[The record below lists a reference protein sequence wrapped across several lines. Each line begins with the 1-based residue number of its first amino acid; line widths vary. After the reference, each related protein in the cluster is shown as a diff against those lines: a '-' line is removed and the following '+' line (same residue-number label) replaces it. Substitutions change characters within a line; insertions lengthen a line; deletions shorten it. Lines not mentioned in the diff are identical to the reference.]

1 VKKILLFAKLTIR
14 ESVRKK
20 VVWVLAGLTVL
31 VMILSA
37 IGLNRLVETGM
48 ADASEGDIRA
58 STAFIL
64 ILIMFAYSFVLALSA
79 VFFTVPAIAGEIE
92 TGTAL
97 AVLTRPV
104 SRAHFLLGKWLG
116 LVVLA
121 AAYVTVASLAEF
133 AIVRLTTGYGPPH
146 PISFIAY
153 MVAETVVILSL
164 ALLISTRMAPIAGGV
179 IVLGGF
185 MLAWMGGVAISL
197 GRQFNVDALVT
208 GGTVT
213 RLLIPTDGMWK
224 GAVYSLE
231 PAGLIAMARAQGPDG
246 IANFPFFSLTPPSL
260 AYMAWTAAWVVGIL
274 ALAIWSFR
282 RREI

>member
-1 VKKILLFAKLTIR
+1 MKKILLFAKLTIR
-14 ESVRKK
+14 ESIRKK
-20 VVWVLAGLTVL
+20 VVWVLAALTVL
-31 VMILSA
+31 VLILSA

-48 ADASEGDIRA
+48 AEASEGDIRGA
-58 STAFIL
+58 TSFIL

-104 SRAHFLLGKWLG
+104 SRAQFLLGKWLG

-121 AAYVTVASLAEF
+121 TVYVTVASLAEF
-133 AIVRLTTGYGPPH
+133 AVVRLTTGYGPPH
-146 PISFIAY
+146 PLSFIAY

-197 GRQFNVDALVT
+197 GRQFNVGALVT

-231 PAGLIAMARAQGPDG
+231 PAALIAMARAQGADG
-246 IANFPFFSLTPPSL
+246 IANFPFFSLTPPFP
-260 AYMAWTAAWVVGIL
+260 AYLAWTVSWVAGIL

>member
-14 ESVRKK
+14 ESIRKK
-20 VVWVLAGLTVL
+20 VVWVLAALTMLVL
-31 VMILSA
+31 LLSA

-48 ADASEGDIRA
+48 AEASESDIRA

-104 SRAHFLLGKWLG
+104 SRAQFLLGKWLG

-121 AAYVTVASLAEF
+121 TVYVTVASLAEF

-146 PISFIAY
+146 PLSFIAY

-197 GRQFNVDALVT
+197 GRQFGVDALVT

-231 PAGLIAMARAQGPDG
+231 PKAVIAMARAQGADG
-246 IANFPFFSLTPPSL
+246 IGNFPFFSLTPPSL
-260 AYMAWTAAWVVGIL
+260 AYVAWTVAWVAGIL

>member
-1 VKKILLFAKLTIR
+1 MKKILLFAKLTIR
-14 ESVRKK
+14 ESIRKK
-20 VVWVLAGLTVL
+20 VVWVLAALTVL
-31 VMILSA
+31 VLILSA

-48 ADASEGDIRA
+48 AEASEGDIRGA
-58 STAFIL
+58 TSFIL

-104 SRAHFLLGKWLG
+104 SRAQFLLGKWLG

-121 AAYVTVASLAEF
+121 TVYVTVASLAEF
-133 AIVRLTTGYGPPH
+133 AVVRLTTGYGPPH
-146 PISFIAY
+146 PLSFIAY

-197 GRQFNVDALVT
+197 GRQFNVGALVT

-231 PAGLIAMARAQGPDG
+231 PAALIAMARAQGADG
-246 IANFPFFSLTPPSL
+246 IANFPFFSLTPPSP
-260 AYMAWTAAWVVGIL
+260 AYLAWTVSWVAGIL

>member
-14 ESVRKK
+14 ESIRKK
-20 VVWVLAGLTVL
+20 VVWVLAALTMLVL
-31 VMILSA
+31 LLSA

-48 ADASEGDIRA
+48 AEASESDIRA

-104 SRAHFLLGKWLG
+104 SRAQFLLGKWLG

-121 AAYVTVASLAEF
+121 TVYVTVASLAEF

-146 PISFIAY
+146 PLSFIAC

-197 GRQFNVDALVT
+197 GRQFGVDALVT

-231 PAGLIAMARAQGPDG
+231 PAALIAMARAQGADG
-246 IANFPFFSLTPPSL
+246 IGNFPFFSLTPPSL
-260 AYMAWTAAWVVGIL
+260 AYVAWTVAWVAGIL

>member
-1 VKKILLFAKLTIR
+1 MKKILLFARLTLR

-20 VVWVLAGLTVL
+20 VIWVLGGLTVL
-31 VMILSA
+31 MLVLSA
-37 IGLNRLVETGM
+37 FGLDRLVNTGLQG
-48 ADASEGDIRA
+48 ASQGEVRA
-58 STAFIL
+58 ATSFIL
-64 ILIMFAYSFVLALSA
+64 ILIMFNYSFVLALSA
-79 VFFTVPAIAGEIE
+79 VFITVPSIAGELE

-116 LVVLA
+116 LVTLT
-121 AAYVTVASLAEF
+121 AAYVAVASLAEF
-133 AIVRLTTGYGPPH
+133 AVFRVTTGYGPPH
-146 PISFIAY
+146 PLSFIGY

-164 ALLISTRMAPIAGGV
+164 ALLVSTRMAPMAGGV
-179 IVLGGF
+179 IVLGAF

-197 GRQFNVDALVT
+197 GRQFSVEALVT
-208 GGTVT
+208 GGTIS
-213 RLLIPTDGMWK
+213 RLLVPTDGMWK

-231 PAGLIAMARAQGPDG
+231 PAALIASARAQGADG
-246 IANFPFFSLTPPSL
+246 IANFPFFSLTPPSA
-260 AYMAWTAAWVVGIL
+260 AYVAWTAAWLVGIL

>member
-1 VKKILLFAKLTIR
+1 MSKILLFAKLTLR

-20 VVWVLAGLTVL
+20 VVWVLAGLTL
-31 VMILSA
+31 ITLILSA
-37 IGLNRLVETGM
+37 IGLNRLVNTGM
-48 ADASEGDIRA
+48 QGESAGDIRA
-58 STAFIL
+58 ATSFIL

-104 SRAHFLLGKWLG
+104 SRAQFLLGRWVG
-116 LVVLA
+116 LVILA
-121 AAYVTVASLAEF
+121 AAYVSVASLAEF
-133 AIVRLTTGYGPPH
+133 AVVRMATGYGPPH
-146 PISFIAY
+146 PISFIGY

-208 GGTVT
+208 GGTIT

-231 PAGLIAMARAQGPDG
+231 PAALIAMARAQGADG

-260 AYMAWTAAWVVGIL
+260 AYVAWTAAWIAGIL